1 MKVWIAFMLLAFVLG
16 GREFRRDRPTRMIVV
31 FGLAVVVALALRT
44 YRFV

>member
-1 MKVWIAFMLLAFVLG
+1 VKIWIGFMLLAFVLG
-16 GREFRRDRPTRMIVV
+16 GREFRRERPTRMIVI